1 MDKKD
6 FLRDFRTRGCPICDH
21 MRRAIA
27 DFLASWQY
35 LLASNEKIQQEYAAE
50 LGFCPL
56 HTWQLALVSSPQGI
70 SSGHPKL
77 VEHIA
82 SELTKLA
89 RTTTDLPN
97 KVLSLFQDSQ
107 NCRACDLL
115 RKAEE
120 SYVQH
125 LAVSLKEIEVR
136 DAYAHSQGTCLRHL
150 GLLVGTVAET
160 DIAQFLLSLA
170 ARRFE
175 KLAEEMK
182 SYAAKHYA
190 LRRDLHT
197 QDEKDAYLR
206 ALIHIVSARNV
217 NTPFKREV

>member
-1 MDKKD
+1 MG
-6 FLRDFRTRGCPICDH
+6 RT
-21 MRRAIA
+21 IA
-27 DFLASWQY
+27 DFLSSWQY

-136 DAYAHSQGTCLRHL
+136 DAYARSQGVCLRHL
-150 GLLVGTVAET
+150 GLLVGAVSDG
-160 DIAQFLLSLA
+160 DIAQFLLFEAARHFDELA
-170 ARRFE
+170 A
-175 KLAEEMK
+175 EME
-182 SYAAKHYA
+182 SYVVKHYA
-190 LRRDLHT
+190 LRRDLYT
-197 QDEKDAYLR
+197 QGEKDAYLL
-206 ALIHIVSARNV
+206 ALVHMVGSKNISTA
-217 NTPFKREV
+217 F